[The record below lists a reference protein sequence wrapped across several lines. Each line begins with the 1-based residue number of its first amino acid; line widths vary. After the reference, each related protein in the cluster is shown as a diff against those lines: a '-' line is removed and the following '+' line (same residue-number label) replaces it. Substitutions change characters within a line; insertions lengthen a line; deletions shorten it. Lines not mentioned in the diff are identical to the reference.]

1 MQEGSL
7 RCDANVNLHIHKDG
21 KTIATPIVEIKN
33 LNSFRAVEKALIY
46 EVERQYREVAGG
58 RPDDQGRPQD
68 DARLERRRGGHQ
80 APAREG
86 NRGRLSLLPRARPG
100 SRGRRRGLDRSR
112 SARRSASCPRP
123 RRQRFETEYGLSPYD
138 ANVLVEQG
146 QDVADYYD
154 AVARATGEYKLAS
167 NWIQQD
173 VLRTIKEKK
182 LTVAEFPGPP
192 RRPRRPDQ
200 PGQAR
205 RAEHQPG
212 ARGPGPDD
220 RDRRPGRGDHRAG
233 RLPDGLRPRR
243 DRRGRRRPR
252 SPPIPRPSRSSRK
265 GKKKPE
271 AVKGFLRGQVMKQ
284 TGGKANPALVG
295 ELLEAKLAELLA

>member
-1 MQEGSL
+1 MRYLGVSDCEMQEGSL

-46 EVERQYREVAGG
+46 EVERQYKKWRDDGKTIKDAPKTTRGWNDVEEVTKPQREKETAADY
-58 RPDDQGRPQD
+58 RYFPEPDLVPVVVDRAWL
-68 DARLERRRGGHQ
+68 ARIRESIGEL
-80 APAREG
+80 PA
-86 NRGRLSLLPRARPG
+86 
-100 SRGRRRGLDRSR
+100 
-112 SARRSASCPRP
+112 ARRD
-123 RRQRFETEYGLSPYD
+123 RFEAEYGLSAYD

-182 LTVAEFPGPP
+182 LSVAEFPVAPDGSG
-192 RRPRRPDQ
+192 RPDQ
-200 PGQAR
+200 PGQAG

-212 ARGPGPDD
+212 ARDPGPDD
-220 RDRRPGRGDHRAG
+220 RDGRPGRDRSSSRAVT
-233 RLPDGLRPRR
+233 RWSPTATRSPRR
-243 DRRGRRRPR
+243 STPQ
-252 SPPIPRPSRSSRK
+252 SPPIPRPSMS
-265 GKKKPE
+265 
-271 AVKGFLRGQVMKQ
+271 
-284 TGGKANPALVG
+284 
-295 ELLEAKLAELLA
+295 